1 MDIFSWFL
9 QKSASEQVTA
19 LSANSELFIAY
30 VALSLIIKRSVFL
43 LAFFISCLLF
53 ECGIFD
59 SLKEYQLYLITM
71 VMYSYVFSY
80 CKSLVN
86 RFGCVII
93 LILSFTL
100 AVDAFFFGANGY
112 FTENETFIHNNI
124 YSFALFAH
132 AFFICSFIN
141 IKRILD
147 GIRDFI
153 DHVVSMSPNSAY
165 LFWYCYNKVTI
176 RH

>member
-1 MDIFSWFL
+1 MDMFSWFL
-9 QKSASEQVTA
+9 QKSASEQATA

-59 SLKEYQLYLITM
+59 SLKEYQLYLITV

-86 RFGCVII
+86 RFGCAII

-100 AVDAFFFGANGY
+100 AVDAFLFGANGY
-112 FTENETFIHNNI
+112 FTENETFIYDNI
-124 YSFALFAH
+124 YSLALFAH

-153 DHVVSMSPNSAY
+153 DHVVSMPPNSAY
-165 LFWYCYNKVTI
+165 LLWYCYNKVTT
-176 RH
+176 RY